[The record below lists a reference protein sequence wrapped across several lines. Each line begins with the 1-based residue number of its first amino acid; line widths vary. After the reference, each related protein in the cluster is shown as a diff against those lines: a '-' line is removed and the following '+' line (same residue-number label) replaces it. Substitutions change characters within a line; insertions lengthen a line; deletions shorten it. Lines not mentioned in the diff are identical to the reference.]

1 MSRYSIRNNN
11 KGAALILVIGT
22 VALLSVIGALLL
34 VKTANNREMK
44 EREKKAQEAFYQAE
58 GGTQVM
64 VTTLETCA
72 QNALKSAY
80 VDMLLQYSVQTGEN
94 ERTNRFAEYFQTAL
108 TSQLTSNAEQVIES
122 AIGEGADIDLSSLS
136 ITMGTATLEGT
147 ATGTDTKV
155 IRVPN
160 VTFNYL
166 DTATNTQSKLST
178 DILVQAKIPDING
191 SMAVGSVGSAFT
203 DFALITDGNN
213 GVGTSDSLGNQK
225 AEIKGNLYVGGD
237 FIVDKD
243 TTIAVVEDA
252 AKALVKGEIQV
263 TNKGVFNILNSS
275 TIGTAGQGVWA
286 KGLLVKDGGKI
297 DATSNFYVAD
307 DLEIE
312 GNNSSV
318 KMKGGA
324 EYLGYNGVQGTLT
337 DKSQGSSAITINTSS
352 GITLDM
358 SAMNRLVLL
367 GYSYIYD
374 LTGKWGAGSS
384 ATEGVLQGES
394 VAYKD
399 MQSMYLV
406 PGDLL
411 TTKTNPMTKQVYNN
425 TPVGADGVTL
435 MVAAADED
443 DTTGVWV
450 HTAKDEDD
458 NSYSFDYTPYLNK
471 EQPYVAR
478 HVVLDGGATEFVY
491 LYLNFKSEKAAADFA
506 TAFLGSGNQNHPLSK
521 QIKRQIDNLGTSN
534 IKLAG
539 TNYTVANV
547 MSYTVDDAGNKNFS
561 VNGGQNTSTEVR
573 LDCLAASQNY
583 TGLFKTL
590 SHDGVATVPVNS
602 IVRDAV
608 LVEGAFSAG
617 KPGGDIG
624 TTLTKV
630 ATCEGGAFYVVNGD
644 LTINDGDEKKEFD
657 GILLVNGKLTID
669 NGDTKVNGLV
679 IATGGVEYKTGAKFT
694 ANQTLVEKLLEK
706 DEVAKYFRGY
716 SAGGNSSYL
725 STEAVTITF
734 ENWKKNE

>member
-94 ERTNRFAEYFQTAL
+94 ERTDRFAEYFQTAL

-203 DFALITDGNN
+203 DFALITDGNAD
-213 GVGTSDSLGNQK
+213 VGTNNTLGGQEAK
-225 AEIKGNLYVGGD
+225 IKGNLYIGGD
-237 FIVDKD
+237 LRVVRNETK
-243 TTIAVVEDA
+243 AVVEDA

-263 TNKGVFNILNSS
+263 TEKGVFNILNSS
-275 TIGTAGQGVWA
+275 TIGTTGQGVWA

-297 DATSNFYVAD
+297 DASSNFYVAD

-312 GNNSSV
+312 GENSSV

-324 EYLGYNGVQGTLT
+324 EYLGYNGVQGTLA

-411 TTKTNPMTKQVYNN
+411 TTKTNPMTKTVYNN
-425 TPVGADGVTL
+425 APAGHNGTL
-435 MVAAADED
+435 MASANWAHTVMDESND
-443 DTTGVWV
+443 PYT
-450 HTAKDEDD
+450 
-458 NSYSFDYTPYLNK
+458 FDYGPYLD
-471 EQPYVAR
+471 ETQPYVAR

-506 TAFLGSGNQNHPLSK
+506 TAFLGTGNANHPLAK

-573 LDCLAASQNY
+573 LDCLAASQMY

-590 SHDGVATVPVNS
+590 SFDGVATVPVNS

-608 LVEGAFSAG
+608 LVDGAFTAG
-617 KPGGDIG
+617 KPGGNIG
-624 TTLTKV
+624 STLTRV
-630 ATCEGGAFYVVNGD
+630 ETCEGGAFYVVNGD
-644 LTINDGDEKKEFD
+644 LTINDGDTKEFN
-657 GILLVNGKLTID
+657 GILLVNGKLIIN
-669 NGDTKVNGLV
+669 NGNTKVDGLV
-679 IATGGVEYKTGAKFT
+679 IATDGVEYKTGAKFT

-706 DEVAKYFRGY
+706 DKVAEYFRGY